1 MGEAEGQSRVTR
13 RSFFDMT
20 AMKPTVTNDA
30 EVFKEVETRDIRY
43 MRYPFDPLALN
54 FDENMV
60 C

>member
-20 AMKPTVTNDA
+20 AMKPTVANDA
-30 EVFKEVETRDIRY
+30 EVFKEKVDR
-43 MRYPFDPLALN
+43 RYPFDPLALH
-54 FDENMV
+54 FGENMV